1 MTEPT
6 VNTMLVEDTLDQVK
20 QLSTLPGMT
29 LKIVGLVEDPDST
42 ASDLHEVVASDPV
55 LGTRI
60 LKVVNSAFYGL
71 SGEVS
76 TLQRAIVLLGLN
88 AVKNIAIAASLSK
101 LFRGGRLTKDFD
113 ARQLWSHAVVTAAAG
128 RLISKKIDMHQDEEA
143 FLAGLIH
150 NIGIL
155 VEMQIHRE
163 MLIKAVTE
171 VNQGQQ
177 RSLRLAEQQHIG
189 ADHQAFG
196 QALCR
201 RWKFPETLQLACGR
215 HHDEEVWQHEVGRIA
230 AVTHVADV
238 LASCLLKERTCGA
251 ESYELN
257 PDLMDTL
264 KLTESSVDELMSELP
279 KAREEA
285 TALFAEAA

>member
-1 MTEPT
+1 MAQAPINT
-6 VNTMLVEDTLDQVK
+6 VLIEETLDQVK

-42 ASDLHEVVASDPV
+42 ANDLHAVVASDPV

-101 LFRGGRLTKDFD
+101 LFRGGKLSKDFD
-113 ARQLWSHAVVTAAAG
+113 AKQLWNHAVVTASAG
-128 RLISKKIDMHQDEEA
+128 RLISKKTQLHQDEEA

-150 NIGIL
+150 NVGIL

-163 MLIKAVTE
+163 LLVRAVTD
-171 VNQGQQ
+171 VNQKQHP
-177 RSLRLAEQQHIG
+177 SLRLAERQHIG

-196 QALCR
+196 EALCR
-201 RWKFPETLQLACGR
+201 RWKFPEPLQLACGR
-215 HHDEEVWQHEVGRIA
+215 HHDEDIWQNEAGRIA

-264 KLTESSVDELMSELP
+264 KLTESCVDELMSELP
-279 KAREEA
+279 QAREEA
-285 TALFAEAA
+285 TALFADAA